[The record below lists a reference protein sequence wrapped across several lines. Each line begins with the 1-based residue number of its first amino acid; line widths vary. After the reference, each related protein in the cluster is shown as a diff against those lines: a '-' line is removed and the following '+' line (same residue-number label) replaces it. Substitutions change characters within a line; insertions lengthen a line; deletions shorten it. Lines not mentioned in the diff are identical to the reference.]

1 MIFLLHEAH
10 VSWFVYG
17 MLVVMLFSVGLL
29 SIARCLPLY
38 DSQDPREIVI
48 DEVIGCFITCMWVPY
63 TFHNA
68 CIGFVLFR
76 LFDITKIAGVA
87 WFERFAGA
95 WGIVLDDFAAGVLS
109 NMCLHFIMYSGIRL
123 W

>member
-1 MIFLLHEAH
+1 MRRLVTLGPIGRMPAPGTCASVCAFGMIFLLHEAH

-68 CIGFVLFR
+68 CIGFVLFQGR
-76 LFDITKIAGVA
+76 SCCVG
-87 WFERFAGA
+87 
-95 WGIVLDDFAAGVLS
+95 
-109 NMCLHFIMYSGIRL
+109 YSC
-123 W
+123 